1 MLVIVGIL
9 GICNIK
15 NTIFVSIDTFEI
27 CDIKNWTVTRNVT
40 RTPTITVTVGT
51 LEIF

>member
-15 NTIFVSIDTFEI
+15 NTIFVSLGTFEI
-27 CDIKNWTVTRNVT
+27 CDIKNWTVTRIVT
-40 RTPTITVTVGT
+40 RTPTIPMTGGT
-51 LEIF
+51 LKIF